1 MPLGALAWYVV
12 RPMARYTRWLHTGWP
27 AGSVE
32 NLPQVNEDGT
42 TAVPG
47 VRVVGD
53 LTGIPLL
60 KFAVDTGARA
70 VRGILAEPD
79 FRKGEPGDEVLDL
92 AIIGGGLSGIAAAIE
107 ARKAGLRFEVYE
119 ATRPFSTIIDFP
131 KAKPIY
137 TYPTAMTPAGDL
149 KVSAEVKE
157 DLVAELEAQRRAF
170 GVEPVNRRIERVE
183 RTRRGL
189 VLHHAQGTTRAARV
203 IVAIGRSGNFRKLGV
218 PGEDLDKVYNRLHD
232 PQDFAGKDALVVGGG
247 DSALEA
253 SIALALAGARVTHSY
268 RREAFSRPKP
278 ENVDKLDQLVADPG
292 AAVGIEE
299 PSSERVT
306 TSFTPAMT
314 ARTGEGSIRLALPS
328 QVAEIREKEVVLK
341 GTDGQS
347 ETLPN
352 DVVFS
357 MIGREPPLDFFRR
370 SGVPI
375 RGHWRFKTYVG
386 FGLFFAFCIFLYHW
400 KTSVA
405 ELPIRDWFAN
415 RAWFPFNVGA
425 LFASMGE
432 LVSAAANTPTHL
444 LYTLRESMAD

>member
-157 DLVAELEAQRRAF
+157 DLVAELEEQRRAF
-170 GVEPVNRRIERVE
+170 GIEPVNLRIERVE
-183 RTRRGL
+183 RTRRVL

-292 AAVGIEE
+292 AAVGVEQ
-299 PSSERVT
+299 PCSERVT

-314 ARTGEGSIRLALPS
+314 ARSSEGSIRLALSS

-341 GTDGQS
+341 RPDNQS
-347 ETLPN
+347 ETLP
-352 DVVFS
+352 
-357 MIGREPPLDFFRR
+357 
-370 SGVPI
+370 
-375 RGHWRFKTYVG
+375 
-386 FGLFFAFCIFLYHW
+386 
-400 KTSVA
+400 
-405 ELPIRDWFAN
+405 
-415 RAWFPFNVGA
+415 
-425 LFASMGE
+425 
-432 LVSAAANTPTHL
+432 
-444 LYTLRESMAD
+444 